1 MLPKQFQR
9 IKSVKILTQFWK
21 PAFLPKATIL
31 ENKQQA
37 NDYKLV
43 SLVNT
48 NSKYLNKMLVH
59 QIQQT
64 AHQKDNVSSWG
75 H

>member
-37 NDYKLV
+37 KRLQTFISGEHKFKISQKN
-43 SLVNT
+43 SSTSNST
-48 NSKYLNKMLVH
+48 NCTSKR
-59 QIQQT
+59 
-64 AHQKDNVSSWG
+64 
-75 H
+75 